1 LIESPCIRVCTL
13 DERGELCLGC
23 FRTLDEIGS
32 WTSLTDPERERVTAV
47 LPARKRQHA
56 ARAAGM
62 VLADTKTLACSNCG
76 ASFGCGAEDPDH
88 DCWCASF
95 PPVTPSAAR
104 GSCLCPA
111 CLAAVA
117 TSTSRV
123 T

>member
-1 LIESPCIRVCTL
+1 MIESPCIRVCTL
-13 DERGELCLGC
+13 DESGAICLGC
-23 FRTLDEIGS
+23 FRTLEEIGAWAGMS
-32 WTSLTDPERERVTAV
+32 DPERSHVMSM
-47 LPARKRQHA
+47 LGARKRQHE
-56 ARAAGM
+56 ARAAGV
-62 VLADTKTLACSNCG
+62 VLANTKTLTCSSCG

-117 TSTSRV
+117 TTTAKV